1 MENVLDNSS
10 QEQRIH
16 FKDKAGRFFRRISRA
31 LRNRTFLYIVRR
43 TLSSLFTLFLLVAV
57 VTALLRLLPDTKF
70 YDTKEFRVIAGKAG
84 QDAAERWRDSQLY
97 LAGRIELDGT
107 RTSVLGTI
115 FRYIYWILPIPKA
128 VPVQWNSSYT
138 TAMTYHIAVSYFG
151 RAQSVIGVPFIFDLF
166 VDHVGISFR
175 ISIIT
180 TLIAYVLS
188 VPLGIAM
195 AKRPGGTIDK
205 IGNVFI
211 VLNYAIPALVFYL
224 LMCNLFGDAN
234 GIFAW
239 GNFGTVYHDDRWWSL
254 VPPIFCVTFLSIPGI
269 AIWVRRFMV
278 DELSSDY
285 VKFARSKGLSENRI
299 MYTHV
304 LRNASVPLIRGL
316 PSIFLGA
323 IIGSYYIEYIWSIPG
338 TGRLLINALQ
348 GSSPDCQLVQAL
360 TVIYAAL
367 SMASFLLGDIIT
379 IFFDPRIK
387 LIAE

>member
-1 MENVLDNSS
+1 MENTATVTQNKV
-10 QEQRIH
+10 H
-16 FKDKAGRFFRRISRA
+16 FKDRLGRFFKAVSRA
-31 LRNRTFLYIVRR
+31 LRNKTFLYIVRR
-43 TLSSLFTLFLLVAV
+43 TLSSIFTLLLLVAV

-70 YDTKEFRVIAGKAG
+70 YDVKSFNTIKGKSGLAT
-84 QDAAERWRDSQLY
+84 AERWRDAQLY
-97 LAGRIELDGT
+97 LAGRINLDGS
-107 RTSVLGTI
+107 RSSVLGSI
-115 FRYIYWILPIPKA
+115 FRFIYWVIPIPKA
-128 VPVQWNSSYT
+128 IPIQWNNGYT
-138 TAMTYHIAVSYFG
+138 VVYQYHITASYFG
-151 RAQSVIGVPFIFDLF
+151 KSMNEPGNPFIVDLF
-166 VDHVGISFR
+166 ASKMGISFR

-180 TLIAYVLS
+180 TVLAYVLS

-195 AKRPGGTIDK
+195 AKKPGGIIDK
-205 IGNVFI
+205 IGNIFI

-239 GNFGTVYHDDRWWSL
+239 GHFGTVYDKDKWWSL
-254 VPPIFCVTFLSIPGI
+254 VPPIFCIIFLSIPGI

-316 PSIFLGA
+316 PSIFIGA
-323 IIGSYYIEYIWSIPG
+323 IVGSYYIEYIWSIPG

-348 GSSPDCQLVQAL
+348 GGSPDVQVVQAL
-360 TVIYAAL
+360 TVIYAAM
-367 SMASFLLGDIIT
+367 SMLSFLLGDIVT

>member
-1 MENVLDNSS
+1 MDTVLDNKVKNKIRFKESS
-10 QEQRIH
+10 SRV
-16 FKDKAGRFFRRISRA
+16 FKRVSRG
-31 LRNRTFLYIVRR
+31 LKNPTFIYILKR
-43 TLSSLFTLFLLVAV
+43 TLSSIFTLILLVAI
-57 VTALLRLLPDTKF
+57 VTAFLRVLPDTKF
-70 YDTKEFRVIAGKAG
+70 YDVKMYKTISGKSGLAVA
-84 QDAAERWRDSQLY
+84 DKWRDTQLY
-97 LAGRIELDGT
+97 LAGRINLDGT
-107 RTSVLGTI
+107 KTSVLGSI

-128 VPVQWNSSYT
+128 TPVQWSSGYDT
-138 TAMTYHIAVSYFG
+138 IFTYHISGSYFG
-151 RAQSVIGVPFIFDLF
+151 RAMTITNTPYIPKLF
-166 VDHVGISFR
+166 AEKMGISFT

-180 TLIAYVLS
+180 TFLAYIIS
-188 VPLGIAM
+188 VPLGVAM
-195 AKRPGGTIDK
+195 AKKPGGFIDK
-205 IGNVFI
+205 AGNVFI

-224 LMCNLFGDAN
+224 LMANVFGDAK

-239 GNFGTVYHDDRWWSL
+239 GHFGTVYSDEKWWSL
-254 VPPIFCVTFLSIPGI
+254 VPPIACVVFLSIPGI

-304 LRNASVPLIRGL
+304 LRNAAVPLVRGL
-316 PSIFLGA
+316 PGIFIGA

-348 GSSPDCQLVQAL
+348 GASPDVQLVQAL

-367 SMASFLLGDIIT
+367 SMASFLLGVIVT